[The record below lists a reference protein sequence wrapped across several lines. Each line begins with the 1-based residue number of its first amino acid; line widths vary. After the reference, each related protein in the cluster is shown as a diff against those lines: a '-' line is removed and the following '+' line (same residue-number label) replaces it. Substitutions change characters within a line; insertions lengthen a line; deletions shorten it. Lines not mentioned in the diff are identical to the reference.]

1 MKTTQL
7 LRLIS
12 IINSLFIIPAC
23 SAQNPSEN
31 LMEEVL
37 EDLSVNNDI
46 NNSVN
51 SLNWENELEEL
62 SNRLQEPV
70 NLNSATREQLEQFP
84 FLSDIQIE
92 HLLAYIYIH
101 GQMETI
107 YELQLVEELD
117 RQTIQY
123 LLPFVCIKAI
133 NNEPAFRW
141 KTMLKDAGR
150 YGKNE
155 VLTRLDIPFY
165 KRKGYE
171 HTYLGPSVYNSV
183 KYTFRYRD
191 QLYAGGVAEKDA
203 GEPFA
208 ALHNSYGYDYYSF
221 YLLLQNCGRLKSLAV
236 GNYRLSFG
244 QGLVMSTDYLM
255 GKTIYASSFN
265 NRSTGIKRH
274 SSTDEYNYFRGVA
287 TTVALTKRLSVS
299 AFYSHRNMDGVVTD
313 GEITSVYKTG
323 LHRSRKE
330 ADKKN
335 LLTSQLT
342 GGNVS
347 YQQNHIRLGI
357 TGVYYV
363 FNRPYE
369 PELTGYSKYNI
380 HGNHFYNLGIDY
392 AYRWRRFSFQGETA
406 IGKQGWASLNRLQYS
421 PVQDI
426 QFMLIH
432 RFYSYDYWAMYAHSF
447 GEGSTVQ
454 NEQGYYVGLET
465 TPFSHW
471 RFFVSFDL
479 FSFPWKKYRI
489 NKPSRGTDGLIQATF
504 TPRTNLSM
512 YLKYRYKQK
521 ERDLTGSKGT
531 LTLPIFHHQLRY
543 RLNYSL
549 NDVFSSRTT
558 LDYNHFH
565 SQDRAAT
572 KGYQVTQMIS
582 SQLPW
587 TRLFADVQGSY
598 FCTDDYDSRVYVS
611 EKGLLYTFYTPSF
624 QGRGFRC
631 AVRLRYEL
639 NKHWLF
645 ITKFGETIYLNRNEI
660 GSGNDLI
667 YGNKKADIQMQLRIK
682 FYCIFV
688 CQKIIKEYENKWMIK
703 LLLTECLMSG
713 MHNLY
718 ILHTIL

>member
-682 FYCIFV
+682 FFR
-688 CQKIIKEYENKWMIK
+688 N
-703 LLLTECLMSG
+703 SG
-713 MHNLY
+713 RFL
-718 ILHTIL
+718 

>member
-582 SQLPW
+582 SQPPW

-682 FYCIFV
+682 F
-688 CQKIIKEYENKWMIK
+688 
-703 LLLTECLMSG
+703 
-713 MHNLY
+713 
-718 ILHTIL
+718 

>member
-208 ALHNSYGYDYYSF
+208 ALHNRYGYDYYSF
-221 YLLLQNCGRLKSLAV
+221 YLLLQNCGRLKLLAV

-265 NRSTGIKRH
+265 NRSTGIKKH

-380 HGNHFYNLGIDY
+380 HGNHFYNLG
-392 AYRWRRFSFQGETA
+392 

-521 ERDLTGSKGT
+521 ERDLTGGKGT

-682 FYCIFV
+682 F
-688 CQKIIKEYENKWMIK
+688 
-703 LLLTECLMSG
+703 
-713 MHNLY
+713 
-718 ILHTIL
+718 

>member
-7 LRLIS
+7 FRLIS

-155 VLTRLDIPFY
+155 VLIRLDIPFY

-426 QFMLIH
+426 QFILIH

-682 FYCIFV
+682 F
-688 CQKIIKEYENKWMIK
+688 
-703 LLLTECLMSG
+703 
-713 MHNLY
+713 
-718 ILHTIL
+718 

>member
-265 NRSTGIKRH
+265 NRSTGIKKH
-274 SSTDEYNYFRGVA
+274 SSTDDYNYYRGVA
-287 TTVALTKRLSVS
+287 TTVALTKRLSDS

-682 FYCIFV
+682 F
-688 CQKIIKEYENKWMIK
+688 
-703 LLLTECLMSG
+703 
-713 MHNLY
+713 
-718 ILHTIL
+718 

>member
-70 NLNSATREQLEQFP
+70 NLNSATREQLEHFP

-101 GQMETI
+101 GHMETI

-682 FYCIFV
+682 F
-688 CQKIIKEYENKWMIK
+688 
-703 LLLTECLMSG
+703 
-713 MHNLY
+713 
-718 ILHTIL
+718 

>member
-1 MKTTQL
+1 
-7 LRLIS
+7 
-12 IINSLFIIPAC
+12 
-23 SAQNPSEN
+23 
-31 LMEEVL
+31 MEEVL

-208 ALHNSYGYDYYSF
+208 ALHNRYGYDYYSF

-363 FNRPYE
+363 FNRLYE

-426 QFMLIH
+426 QFILIH

-682 FYCIFV
+682 F
-688 CQKIIKEYENKWMIK
+688 
-703 LLLTECLMSG
+703 
-713 MHNLY
+713 
-718 ILHTIL
+718 

>member
-598 FCTDDYDSRVYVS
+598 FYTDSYDSRVYAS

-624 QGRGFRC
+624 QGCGFRYSI
-631 AVRLRYEL
+631 RLRYEPS
-639 NKHWLF
+639 KHWLF
-645 ITKFGETIYLNRNEI
+645 ITKFGETVYLDRNEI

-667 YGNKKADIQMQLRIK
+667 RGNKKADVQMQLRIK
-682 FYCIFV
+682 F
-688 CQKIIKEYENKWMIK
+688 
-703 LLLTECLMSG
+703 
-713 MHNLY
+713 
-718 ILHTIL
+718 

>member
-667 YGNKKADIQMQLRIK
+667 YGNNKADIQMQLRIK
-682 FYCIFV
+682 F
-688 CQKIIKEYENKWMIK
+688 
-703 LLLTECLMSG
+703 
-713 MHNLY
+713 
-718 ILHTIL
+718 

>member
-208 ALHNSYGYDYYSF
+208 ALHNRYGYDYYSF

-521 ERDLTGSKGT
+521 ERDLTGSKVT

-682 FYCIFV
+682 F
-688 CQKIIKEYENKWMIK
+688 
-703 LLLTECLMSG
+703 
-713 MHNLY
+713 
-718 ILHTIL
+718 

>member
-1 MKTTQL
+1 
-7 LRLIS
+7 
-12 IINSLFIIPAC
+12 
-23 SAQNPSEN
+23 
-31 LMEEVL
+31 MEEVL

-84 FLSDIQIE
+84 FLSDSQIE

-682 FYCIFV
+682 F
-688 CQKIIKEYENKWMIK
+688 
-703 LLLTECLMSG
+703 
-713 MHNLY
+713 
-718 ILHTIL
+718 

>member
-23 SAQNPSEN
+23 SAQNPSQSLIEDIF
-31 LMEEVL
+31 

-208 ALHNSYGYDYYSF
+208 ALHNRYGYDYYSF

-426 QFMLIH
+426 QFILIH

-682 FYCIFV
+682 F
-688 CQKIIKEYENKWMIK
+688 
-703 LLLTECLMSG
+703 
-713 MHNLY
+713 
-718 ILHTIL
+718 

>member
-1 MKTTQL
+1 
-7 LRLIS
+7 
-12 IINSLFIIPAC
+12 
-23 SAQNPSEN
+23 
-31 LMEEVL
+31 MEEVL

-51 SLNWENELEEL
+51 SLNWENDLEEL
-62 SNRLQEPV
+62 SNRLQVPV
-70 NLNSATREQLEQFP
+70 NLNSATRELLEQFP

-682 FYCIFV
+682 F
-688 CQKIIKEYENKWMIK
+688 
-703 LLLTECLMSG
+703 
-713 MHNLY
+713 
-718 ILHTIL
+718 

>member
-208 ALHNSYGYDYYSF
+208 ALHNRYGYDYYSF

-363 FNRPYE
+363 FNRSYE

-682 FYCIFV
+682 F
-688 CQKIIKEYENKWMIK
+688 
-703 LLLTECLMSG
+703 
-713 MHNLY
+713 
-718 ILHTIL
+718 

>member
-23 SAQNPSEN
+23 SAQNPSES
-31 LMEEVL
+31 LLEDVL
-37 EDLSVNNDI
+37 EDLSVNNGTD
-46 NNSVN
+46 NSVN
-51 SLNWENELEEL
+51 TPNWENELEEL

-565 SQDRAAT
+565 SQDRAANI
-572 KGYQVTQMIS
+572 GYQVTQMIS

-682 FYCIFV
+682 F
-688 CQKIIKEYENKWMIK
+688 
-703 LLLTECLMSG
+703 
-713 MHNLY
+713 
-718 ILHTIL
+718 

>member
-133 NNEPAFRW
+133 NNESSFRW

-682 FYCIFV
+682 F
-688 CQKIIKEYENKWMIK
+688 
-703 LLLTECLMSG
+703 
-713 MHNLY
+713 
-718 ILHTIL
+718 

>member
-1 MKTTQL
+1 
-7 LRLIS
+7 
-12 IINSLFIIPAC
+12 
-23 SAQNPSEN
+23 
-31 LMEEVL
+31 MEEVL

-208 ALHNSYGYDYYSF
+208 ALHNRYGYDYYSF

-426 QFMLIH
+426 QFILIH

-471 RFFVSFDL
+471 RVFVSFDL

-682 FYCIFV
+682 F
-688 CQKIIKEYENKWMIK
+688 
-703 LLLTECLMSG
+703 
-713 MHNLY
+713 
-718 ILHTIL
+718 

>member
-7 LRLIS
+7 FRLIS

-23 SAQNPSEN
+23 SAQNPSQSLIEDIF
-31 LMEEVL
+31 
-37 EDLSVNNDI
+37 EDLSVNN
-46 NNSVN
+46 SVDN
-51 SLNWENELEEL
+51 AVNEPNWENELEEL
-62 SNRLQEPV
+62 SVRLHEPV
-70 NLNSATREQLEQFP
+70 DLNRATRQQLEQFP

-92 HLLAYIYIH
+92 HLLAYIYVH
-101 GQMETI
+101 GQMKTL
-107 YELQLVEELD
+107 YELQLIEDMD

-133 NNEPAFRW
+133 NNESSFRW
-141 KTMLKDAGR
+141 KTMLKSAMK

-155 VLTRLDIPFY
+155 VITRIDIPFY

-183 KYTFRYRD
+183 KYAFRYRD
-191 QLYAGGVAEKDA
+191 QLYAGLVAEKDA
-203 GEPFA
+203 GEPFL
-208 ALHNSYGYDYYSF
+208 ALHNRQGYDYYSF
-221 YLLLQNCGRLKSLAV
+221 YLLLKDCGRLKTLAV

-244 QGLVMSTDYLM
+244 QGLVISTDYLL
-255 GKTIYASSFN
+255 GKTVYASSFN
-265 NRSTGIKRH
+265 TRSGGIRKH
-274 SSTDEYNYFRGVA
+274 SSTDETNYFRGVA
-287 TTVALTKRLSVS
+287 ATVSITKQWSMS
-299 AFYSHRNMDGVVTD
+299 GFYSYRSLDGVLTD
-313 GEITSVYKTG
+313 GEITSIYKTG
-323 LHRSRKE
+323 LHRSQKE

-335 LLTSQLT
+335 LFTMQLT

-347 YQQNHIRLGI
+347 YQQNRIRLGI
-357 TGVYYV
+357 TGIYYV

-521 ERDLTGSKGT
+521 ERDLTGSKVT

-565 SQDRAAT
+565 SQDRAANI
-572 KGYQVTQMIS
+572 GYQVTQMIS

-667 YGNKKADIQMQLRIK
+667 YGNKKADVQMQLRIK
-682 FYCIFV
+682 F
-688 CQKIIKEYENKWMIK
+688 
-703 LLLTECLMSG
+703 
-713 MHNLY
+713 
-718 ILHTIL
+718 

>member
-31 LMEEVL
+31 LIEEVL

-208 ALHNSYGYDYYSF
+208 ALHNRYGYDYYSF

-471 RFFVSFDL
+471 SFFVSFDL

-682 FYCIFV
+682 F
-688 CQKIIKEYENKWMIK
+688 
-703 LLLTECLMSG
+703 
-713 MHNLY
+713 
-718 ILHTIL
+718 

>member
-208 ALHNSYGYDYYSF
+208 ALHNRYGYDYYSF

-265 NRSTGIKRH
+265 NRSAGIKRH

-521 ERDLTGSKGT
+521 ERDLTGSKVT

-682 FYCIFV
+682 F
-688 CQKIIKEYENKWMIK
+688 
-703 LLLTECLMSG
+703 
-713 MHNLY
+713 
-718 ILHTIL
+718 

>member
-1 MKTTQL
+1 
-7 LRLIS
+7 
-12 IINSLFIIPAC
+12 
-23 SAQNPSEN
+23 
-31 LMEEVL
+31 MEEVL

-208 ALHNSYGYDYYSF
+208 ALHNRYGYDYYSF
-221 YLLLQNCGRLKSLAV
+221 YLLLQNCGRLKLLAV

-265 NRSTGIKRH
+265 NRSTGIKKH

-645 ITKFGETIYLNRNEI
+645 ITKFGETI
-660 GSGNDLI
+660 
-667 YGNKKADIQMQLRIK
+667 
-682 FYCIFV
+682 
-688 CQKIIKEYENKWMIK
+688 
-703 LLLTECLMSG
+703 
-713 MHNLY
+713 
-718 ILHTIL
+718 

>member
-1 MKTTQL
+1 
-7 LRLIS
+7 
-12 IINSLFIIPAC
+12 
-23 SAQNPSEN
+23 
-31 LMEEVL
+31 MEEVL

-208 ALHNSYGYDYYSF
+208 ALHNRYGYDYYSF
-221 YLLLQNCGRLKSLAV
+221 YLLLQNCGRVKSLAV

-265 NRSTGIKRH
+265 NRSAGIKRH

-682 FYCIFV
+682 F
-688 CQKIIKEYENKWMIK
+688 
-703 LLLTECLMSG
+703 
-713 MHNLY
+713 
-718 ILHTIL
+718 

>member
-31 LMEEVL
+31 LMEKVL

-265 NRSTGIKRH
+265 NRSTGIKKH

-682 FYCIFV
+682 F
-688 CQKIIKEYENKWMIK
+688 
-703 LLLTECLMSG
+703 
-713 MHNLY
+713 
-718 ILHTIL
+718 

>member
-31 LMEEVL
+31 LIEEVL

-191 QLYAGGVAEKDA
+191 QLYAGGVTEKDA

-208 ALHNSYGYDYYSF
+208 ALHNRYGYDYYSF

-369 PELTGYSKYNI
+369 PELTGYFKYNI

-682 FYCIFV
+682 F
-688 CQKIIKEYENKWMIK
+688 
-703 LLLTECLMSG
+703 
-713 MHNLY
+713 
-718 ILHTIL
+718 

>member
-1 MKTTQL
+1 
-7 LRLIS
+7 
-12 IINSLFIIPAC
+12 
-23 SAQNPSEN
+23 
-31 LMEEVL
+31 MEEVL

-208 ALHNSYGYDYYSF
+208 ALHNRYGYDYYSF

-265 NRSTGIKRH
+265 NRSAGIKSH

-598 FCTDDYDSRVYVS
+598 FSTDDYDSRVYVS

-639 NKHWLF
+639 NEHWML
-645 ITKFGETIYLNRNEI
+645 ITKFGETIYLDRNEI

-667 YGNKKADIQMQLRIK
+667 QGNKKADVQMQLRIK
-682 FYCIFV
+682 F
-688 CQKIIKEYENKWMIK
+688 
-703 LLLTECLMSG
+703 
-713 MHNLY
+713 
-718 ILHTIL
+718 

>member
-7 LRLIS
+7 IRLIS

-141 KTMLKDAGR
+141 KTMLKSAAK

-155 VLTRLDIPFY
+155 VLTRMDIPFY
-165 KRKGYE
+165 KRKCYE
-171 HTYLGPSVYNSV
+171 HTYLGPAVYNSV
-183 KYTFRYRD
+183 KYSFRYSDR
-191 QLYAGGVAEKDA
+191 LYAGVVAEKDA

-208 ALHNSYGYDYYSF
+208 ALHNRYGYDYYSF
-221 YLLLQNCGRLKSLAV
+221 YLLLKNCGWLKALAV

-244 QGLVMSTDYLM
+244 QGLVISTDYLM

-265 NRSTGIKRH
+265 NRSSGIKKH
-274 SSTDEYNYFRGVA
+274 SSTDEYNYFRGIA
-287 TTVALTKRLSVS
+287 ATVALAKHWDISG
-299 AFYSHRNMDGVVTD
+299 FYSHRSLDGVIKD
-313 GEITSVYKTG
+313 GKITSIYKTG

-330 ADKKN
+330 ADKKH
-335 LLTSQLT
+335 LFTLQLT

-347 YQQNHIRLGI
+347 YQQNRIRLGI
-357 TGVYYV
+357 TGIYYV
-363 FNRPYE
+363 FNQLYE
-369 PELTGYSKYNI
+369 PELTGYSKYNL
-380 HGNHFYNLGIDY
+380 HGNNFYNLGIDY
-392 AYRWRRFSFQGETA
+392 AYRWHRFSFQGETA

-421 PVQDI
+421 PVQDVHL
-426 QFMLIH
+426 MLIH
-432 RFYSYDYWAMYAHSF
+432 RFYSYNYWAMFAHSF
-447 GEGSTVQ
+447 GEGSMAQ
-454 NEQGYYVGLET
+454 NEQGYYLGLET
-465 TPFSHW
+465 SPFAHW
-471 RFFVSFDL
+471 KFFASFDL
-479 FSFPWKKYRI
+479 FSFPWKRYRVS
-489 NKPSRGTDGLIQATF
+489 KSSRGMDGLLQATF
-504 TPRTNLSM
+504 TPRANLSM
-512 YLKYRYKQK
+512 DLKYRYKQK

-531 LTLPIFHHQLRY
+531 LTLPIFHHQFRY
-543 RLNYSL
+543 RLNYSFK
-549 NDVFSSRTT
+549 DVFSSRTT

-565 SQDRAAT
+565 SQDRAAN

-587 TRLFADVQGSY
+587 ARLFADVQGSY
-598 FCTDDYDSRVYVS
+598 FFTDSYDSRVYAA

-624 QGRGFRC
+624 QGHGFRFSI
-631 AVRLRYEL
+631 RLRYEL

-645 ITKFGETIYLNRNEI
+645 ITKFGETIYLDRNEI

-667 YGNKKADIQMQLRIK
+667 YGNKKADVQMQLRIK
-682 FYCIFV
+682 F
-688 CQKIIKEYENKWMIK
+688 
-703 LLLTECLMSG
+703 
-713 MHNLY
+713 
-718 ILHTIL
+718 

>member
-1 MKTTQL
+1 
-7 LRLIS
+7 
-12 IINSLFIIPAC
+12 
-23 SAQNPSEN
+23 
-31 LMEEVL
+31 MEEVL

-191 QLYAGGVAEKDA
+191 QLYAGGVAEEDA
-203 GEPFA
+203 GVPFA
-208 ALHNSYGYDYYSF
+208 ALHNRYGYDYYSF

-426 QFMLIH
+426 QFILIH

-682 FYCIFV
+682 F
-688 CQKIIKEYENKWMIK
+688 
-703 LLLTECLMSG
+703 
-713 MHNLY
+713 
-718 ILHTIL
+718 

>member
-208 ALHNSYGYDYYSF
+208 ALHNRYGYDYYSF

-265 NRSTGIKRH
+265 NRSTGIKKH

-587 TRLFADVQGSY
+587 TKLFADVQGSY

-682 FYCIFV
+682 F
-688 CQKIIKEYENKWMIK
+688 
-703 LLLTECLMSG
+703 
-713 MHNLY
+713 
-718 ILHTIL
+718 